1 MCESNS
7 KIVQFLQEFHFTLR
21 KSGKNGRLWV
31 VAGSGVGFG
40 VGAGFGA
47 GAGAGLG
54 AGAGSVIKEI

>member
-21 KSGKNGRLWV
+21 KNGKNGRLWV
-31 VAGSGVGFG
+31 AAGSGVGFG

-47 GAGAGLG
+47 GAGAG
-54 AGAGSVIKEI
+54 AGA